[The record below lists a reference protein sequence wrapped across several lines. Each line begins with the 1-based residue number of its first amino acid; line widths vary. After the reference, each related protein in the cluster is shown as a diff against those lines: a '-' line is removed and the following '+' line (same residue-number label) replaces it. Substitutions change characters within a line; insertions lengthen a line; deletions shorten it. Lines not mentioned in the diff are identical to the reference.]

1 LHDDVETGEKDIYDN
16 AEKTEDG
23 ENKNRQ
29 NINNPNIN
37 VKSDHTSSNIKTKF
51 DGDADVF
58 DLCGNELKKEISTNI
73 IKANKSEPVEA
84 HVCGP
89 FMNSKTGQGSYY
101 VVFGGLQKAW
111 TLKAPF
117 LCGYL
122 CTLVERMNSR
132 NNTSIN
138 VVHCETYYEFN
149 IKKVELRNESVW
161 LFATKRWKT
170 WKHC

>member
-1 LHDDVETGEKDIYDN
+1 VTNQVNNAGANNSEDEVIFEDDSNLKANNYIASLHDDVEAGEKDIYDN

-23 ENKNRQ
+23 ENKNGQ
-29 NINNPNIN
+29 VINNPYIN
-37 VKSDHTSSNIKTKF
+37 VMSEHISSNVKTKF

-58 DLCGNELKKEISTNI
+58 DLCGDELKKEISTNI

-89 FMNSKTGQGSYY
+89 FMNSKTGQGSYC

-122 CTLVERMNSR
+122 CTLR
-132 NNTSIN
+132 
-138 VVHCETYYEFN
+138 
-149 IKKVELRNESVW
+149 
-161 LFATKRWKT
+161 
-170 WKHC
+170 